1 MDNNDVVAAR
11 RRALQE
17 AIHSGE
23 TVMVS
28 PTGQVQL
35 PGESDDPTRPGIS
48 VPQGKL
54 CALAKRNTSFHLSIE
69 FT

>member
-35 PGESDDPTRPGIS
+35 PGESDDPTVR
-48 VPQGKL
+48 
-54 CALAKRNTSFHLSIE
+54 E
-69 FT
+69 FRSRKIGRAHV

>member
-28 PTGQVQL
+28 PTGQVK
-35 PGESDDPTRPGIS
+35 I
-48 VPQGKL
+48 
-54 CALAKRNTSFHLSIE
+54 CATIAATPLA
-69 FT
+69 

>member
-35 PGESDDPTRPGIS
+35 PGESDDPSGNFGS
-48 VPQGKL
+48 AG
-54 CALAKRNTSFHLSIE
+54 
-69 FT
+69 

>member
-23 TVMVS
+23 PLWSRPRVRFSCRANRMILPVREFRSRRVS
-28 PTGQVQL
+28 LLKAG
-35 PGESDDPTRPGIS
+35 GSNNGILLVS
-48 VPQGKL
+48 
-54 CALAKRNTSFHLSIE
+54 E
-69 FT
+69 

>member
-28 PTGQVQL
+28 PTGPVA
-35 PGESDDPTRPGIS
+35 GRIG
-48 VPQGKL
+48 
-54 CALAKRNTSFHLSIE
+54 
-69 FT
+69 

>member
-35 PGESDDPTRPGIS
+35 PDDPTRPGIS

-54 CALAKRNTSFHLSIE
+54 A
-69 FT
+69 

>member
-35 PGESDDPTRPGIS
+35 PGESILPVREFRSRRVSLLKAGGSNNGILLVS
-48 VPQGKL
+48 
-54 CALAKRNTSFHLSIE
+54 E
-69 FT
+69 

>member
-28 PTGQVQL
+28 PTARSSCRANRMTL
-35 PGESDDPTRPGIS
+35 PVREFRFRRVSLLKAGGSNDGILLVS
-48 VPQGKL
+48 
-54 CALAKRNTSFHLSIE
+54 E
-69 FT
+69 

>member
-1 MDNNDVVAAR
+1 MMLSLHVVVHCR
-11 RRALQE
+11 E

-35 PGESDDPTRPGIS
+35 PGESDDPYPSGNFGS
-48 VPQGKL
+48 AG
-54 CALAKRNTSFHLSIE
+54 
-69 FT
+69 

>member
-35 PGESDDPTRPGIS
+35 PANRMILPVREFRSRRVSLLKAGGSNNGILLVS
-48 VPQGKL
+48 
-54 CALAKRNTSFHLSIE
+54 E
-69 FT
+69 

>member
-48 VPQGKL
+48 VPQVSLLKAGGSNNGIL
-54 CALAKRNTSFHLSIE
+54 LVSE
-69 FT
+69 

>member
-35 PGESDDPTRPGIS
+35 PGESDDPPRPGIS

-54 CALAKRNTSFHLSIE
+54 A
-69 FT
+69 

>member
-35 PGESDDPTRPGIS
+35 PVESDDS
-48 VPQGKL
+48 VPVG
-54 CALAKRNTSFHLSIE
+54 
-69 FT
+69 

>member
-23 TVMVS
+23 TVMV
-28 PTGQVQL
+28 
-35 PGESDDPTRPGIS
+35 
-48 VPQGKL
+48 
-54 CALAKRNTSFHLSIE
+54 LSLIHI
-69 FT
+69 

>member
-23 TVMVS
+23 TGYGLAHGS
-28 PTGQVQL
+28 G
-35 PGESDDPTRPGIS
+35 S
-48 VPQGKL
+48 VAG
-54 CALAKRNTSFHLSIE
+54 RIG
-69 FT
+69 

>member
-54 CALAKRNTSFHLSIE
+54 ASGRRE
-69 FT
+69 

>member
-28 PTGQVQL
+28 PTVQVQL

-54 CALAKRNTSFHLSIE
+54 A
-69 FT
+69 

>member
-1 MDNNDVVAAR
+1 MASAQVKIQDLKNGMDNNDVVAAR

-54 CALAKRNTSFHLSIE
+54 A
-69 FT
+69 

>member
-54 CALAKRNTSFHLSIE
+54 V
-69 FT
+69 

>member
-28 PTGQVQL
+28 QSWDVLFVG
-35 PGESDDPTRPGIS
+35 
-48 VPQGKL
+48 
-54 CALAKRNTSFHLSIE
+54 
-69 FT
+69 